1 MFDDPIGLDGA
12 LRAAP
17 LTPSAAPIVS
27 SSSWL
32 EQQELAEVLEE
43 QLTEL
48 EALEAIE
55 VSKRQYSSR
64 QVQGGGHVLRP
75 VRISTLPAYLF
86 T

>member
-17 LTPSAAPIVS
+17 LTPSAAPIVFS

-55 VSKRQYSSR
+55 VIVRDSTVVGKYRGGVTCYAQY
-64 QVQGGGHVLRP
+64 
-75 VRISTLPAYLF
+75 A
-86 T
+86 

>member
-27 SSSWL
+27 ASSWL

-43 QLTEL
+43 QLTG
-48 EALEAIE
+48 LEAIE
-55 VSKRQYSSR
+55 VSKRQ
-64 QVQGGGHVLRP
+64 
-75 VRISTLPAYLF
+75 
-86 T
+86 